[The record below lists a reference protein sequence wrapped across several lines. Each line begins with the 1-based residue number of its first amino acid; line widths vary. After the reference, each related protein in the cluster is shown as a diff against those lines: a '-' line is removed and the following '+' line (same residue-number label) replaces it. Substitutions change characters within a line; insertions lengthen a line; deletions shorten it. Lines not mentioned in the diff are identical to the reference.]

1 MGEQGR
7 IVVGHRVVDAHV
19 TGPVD
24 VSSGMNRL
32 TLEVG
37 ADLRVAGR
45 GGDPALRPRRLL
57 PALRAHADPPR
68 IGTEPDD
75 PAAVVDAPHRFDDDA
90 AEIEQQ

>member
-32 TLEVG
+32 TLEVE

-68 IGTEPDD
+68 IGTEP
-75 PAAVVDAPHRFDDDA
+75 AAVVDAPHRFDDDA